1 MFSLPDFTLGNTFKN
16 DTGDVLKVVSHF
28 GEGKKIYIEL
38 EKQEQVGAVVPTQ
51 EDSIIPEN

>member
-16 DTGDVLKVVSHF
+16 DTGDILKVVANF

-38 EKQEQVGAVVPTQ
+38 ERVEVVVPP
-51 EDSIIPEN
+51 EDEFNQPISEI